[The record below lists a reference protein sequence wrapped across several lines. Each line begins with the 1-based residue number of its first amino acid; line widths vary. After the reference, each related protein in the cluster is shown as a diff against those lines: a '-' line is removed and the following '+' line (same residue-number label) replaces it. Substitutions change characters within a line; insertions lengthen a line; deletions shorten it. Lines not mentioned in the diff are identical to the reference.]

1 MKHVKNMELSL
12 KLTFSKH
19 RLGRVL
25 LHLCCL
31 ARGGKI
37 SWHWAGVR
45 RELFPCRR
53 RILTVLATL
62 FIATSGRIDATGET
76 NAVISPAQPSTD
88 AAVAARV
95 EALLGRM
102 TLDEKIGQTVLF
114 TSSGTVTGPTGE
126 RSDLSDVIAKGNCGG
141 IFNAHTVA
149 NIRRYQ
155 DLAVKKSR
163 LGIPLL
169 FGSDVIHGYKTIFPI
184 PLGEAASWDLKAI
197 ETSARTA
204 AIEASAGGLNWTFA
218 PMVDIARDP
227 RWGRIAEGAGEDPF
241 LGSAIARARVLGFQG
256 EHLGADTSSILACVK
271 HFAAYGAAQAGRD
284 YNIVDMS
291 ERTLREV
298 YLPPYQAAIDAGA
311 MSVMASFNEV
321 NGIPV
326 TANRYLLTHVLR
338 DEWGFKG
345 FVVSDY
351 TGINELVKHGV
362 AADEFIAGKEA
373 MQAGVDMDMQGGVYL
388 DYLKKMVDR
397 GEISVAEVNQAARRI
412 LEVKFKLGLFDDP
425 YRYCDEAREAALTY
439 TPEHLQAA
447 YQMACESLV
456 LLKNSG
462 GTLPLKP
469 GGKIAVVGP
478 LADAQADLLGTWSAE
493 GYEYPTDSIL
503 TAMRKLNAN
512 GEVLYSKGC
521 GVSSDDESGFES
533 AVKTVETADT
543 AVLVLGESADMS
555 GEAAS
560 RTSISLPG
568 AQTKLLERLKQT
580 GKPLVVVLLN
590 GRPLAIEKESTI
602 ADALLEA
609 WHPGS
614 KGAAAVA
621 DVLFGKCNPSGKLPV
636 TFPRNLGQV
645 PIYYSEK
652 STGRPFVPA
661 NPGEKYKSKYI
672 DCPNDPLYPFGF
684 GLSYTTFEY
693 SKMRLD
699 HKTLDSNGSVIAS
712 VEVTN
717 TGDRE
722 GAEIVQLYLRTH
734 SGSVT
739 RPSLELKGFQRV
751 ALKPGERRDV
761 QFRIGESDLIFLRGD
776 MTWGTEAGPFEVLV
790 GPNSRD
796 LQSGQCVFTDA
807 GTTGAQ

>member
-1 MKHVKNMELSL
+1 MQKSYK
-12 KLTFSKH
+12 
-19 RLGRVL
+19 RLLRCISAAVL
-25 LHLCCL
+25 I
-31 ARGGKI
+31 A
-37 SWHWAGVR
+37 
-45 RELFPCRR
+45 LFF
-53 RILTVLATL
+53 A
-62 FIATSGRIDATGET
+62 ASGRMDAMGEANAVMSPMQGST
-76 NAVISPAQPSTD
+76 NAS
-88 AAVAARV
+88 VAARV

-102 TLDEKIGQTVLF
+102 TLEEKIGQTVLF
-114 TSSGTVTGPTGE
+114 TSSETITGPTGA
-126 RSDLSDVIAKGNCGG
+126 RADLADVIAKGSCGG
-141 IFNAHTVA
+141 IFNAHGVA

-227 RWGRIAEGAGEDPF
+227 RWGRIAEGSGEDPF

-256 EHLGADTSSILACVK
+256 EHLGADNSSVLACVK

-298 YLPPYQAAIDAGA
+298 YLPPYKAAIDAGV

-345 FVVSDY
+345 FVVTDY
-351 TGINELVKHGV
+351 TGINELVKHGT
-362 AADEFIAGKEA
+362 ATDEYIAGKEA
-373 MQAGVDMDMQGGVYL
+373 MKAGVDMDMQGGVYL

-397 GEISVAEVNQAARRI
+397 GDVSVAEIDRAARRV
-412 LEVKFKLGLFDDP
+412 LEVKFKLALFDDP
-425 YRYCDEAREAALTY
+425 YRYCDEAREKALTC

-447 YQMACESLV
+447 WQMACESLV
-456 LLKNSG
+456 LLKNSN

-478 LADAQADLLGTWSAE
+478 LADAQSDLLGTWSAE
-493 GYEYPTDSIL
+493 GYTHPPDSIL
-503 TAMRKLNAN
+503 TAVRKLNPN
-512 GEVLYSKGC
+512 GEILYSKGC
-521 GVSSDDESGFES
+521 DVSSGDESGFEG
-533 AVKTVETADT
+533 AVKAVENADA

-560 RTSISLPG
+560 RSSISLPG
-568 AQTKLLERLKQT
+568 VQTKLLERLKKT
-580 GKPLVVVLLN
+580 GKPLVIVLFN
-590 GRPLAIEKESTI
+590 GRPLAIEKESAI
-602 ADALLEA
+602 ADAVLEA

-614 KGAAAVA
+614 KGAEAVA
-621 DVLFGKCNPSGKLPV
+621 DTLFGKCNPSGKLPV

-645 PIYYSEK
+645 PIYYGEK
-652 STGRPFVPA
+652 STGRPFDPA
-661 NPGEKYKSKYI
+661 NPGEKYKSKYL

-693 SKMRLD
+693 SKLRLD

-717 TGDRE
+717 TGERE

-734 SGSVT
+734 SANVT
-739 RPSLELKGFQRV
+739 RPSLELKGFQRIE
-751 ALKPGERRDV
+751 LKPGERRDV
-761 QFRIGESDLIFLRGD
+761 QFRIDTSDLVFLRGD
-776 MTWGTEAGPFEVLV
+776 MTWGTEAGPFEVFI

-796 LQSGQCVFTDA
+796 LQSEECVFTA
-807 GTTGAQ
+807 APGRQ